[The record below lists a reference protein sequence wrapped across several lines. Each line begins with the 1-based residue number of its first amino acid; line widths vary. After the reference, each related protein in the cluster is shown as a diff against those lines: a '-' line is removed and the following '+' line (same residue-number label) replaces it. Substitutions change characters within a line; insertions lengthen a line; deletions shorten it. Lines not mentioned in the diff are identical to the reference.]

1 MNLGFLHVKITSVS
15 QGNLI
20 WWWRRGLLHKLPR
33 LYMCRTVSWGL
44 GSLKSFQCSCMHEA
58 NFGFSSRALFKIKDI
73 FHIKSVQKE
82 MYVFRQY

>member
-33 LYMCRTVSWGL
+33 LYMCSTVSWGL
-44 GSLKSFQCSCMHEA
+44 GNH
-58 NFGFSSRALFKIKDI
+58 FSVAACTKRILDLVPEHSSK
-73 FHIKSVQKE
+73 
-82 MYVFRQY
+82 